1 MYVNDFKSC
10 LNDSDS
16 LMFADDTS
24 IFLQNED
31 IKELFDAGNKE
42 LQLVD
47 QWLIANRLS
56 VNVSKTKYVLFK
68 TAQSK
73 LTTKKQTLTLPH
85 NKIEQVECIKFLDV
99 YIQEHLSWTRHI
111 NHLIS
116 ELRSVLETVI
126 KVKSLLN
133 QRSLLLLYH
142 SLINSQLSYCILNW
156 CFGNKTL
163 IRRLQGRCYKFI
175 KLVFSF
181 NSSSTV
187 CDIMKENKLLTID
200 QLLAKELIVFMFKQ
214 KNGKNP
220 ISFKDVFTKN
230 ESKYNTRNKSI
241 FISKKYFSTVC
252 PQAISH
258 VGPAYCNCI
267 PFDLKS
273 KKQSVRSFT
282 LEVYKYLLSNGN
294 NI

>member
-1 MYVNDFKSC
+1 MPVKRQPLGIFLDLSKAFDTIDHTILLSKLNHYGIRGNTLKWFTSYLTGRTQQVKYTGILSTTTLEVTNGVPQGSNLGPLLLIYVNDFKNC

-24 IFLQNED
+24 IFLQNKD

-56 VNVSKTKYVLFK
+56 VNVSKTKYILFK
-68 TAQSK
+68 TVQSK
-73 LTTKKQTLTLPH
+73 LITKKQTLTLRQ
-85 NKIEQVECIKFLDV
+85 KQVKCIKFLGV
-99 YIQEHLSWTRHI
+99 YIQEHLSWSRHI

-116 ELRSVLETVI
+116 KLRSVLGTVI

-133 QRSLLLLYH
+133 KRSLLLYH

-163 IRRLQGRCYKFI
+163 VKRLQGLCYKYV
-175 KLVFSF
+175 KLFFSF

-187 CDIMKENKLLTID
+187 CHVMKENKFVNNTIN
-200 QLLAKELIVFMFKQ
+200 FWP
-214 KNGKNP
+214 KN
-220 ISFKDVFTKN
+220 
-230 ESKYNTRNKSI
+230 
-241 FISKKYFSTVC
+241 
-252 PQAISH
+252 
-258 VGPAYCNCI
+258 
-267 PFDLKS
+267 
-273 KKQSVRSFT
+273 
-282 LEVYKYLLSNGN
+282 
-294 NI
+294 

>member
-1 MYVNDFKSC
+1 
-10 LNDSDS
+10 
-16 LMFADDTS
+16 MFADDTS
-24 IFLQNED
+24 IFLQNKD

-47 QWLIANRLS
+47 QWLISNRLS
-56 VNVSKTKYVLFK
+56 VNVSKTKYILFK
-68 TAQSK
+68 TVQSK
-73 LTTKKQTLTLPH
+73 LITKKQTLTLRQ
-85 NKIEQVECIKFLDV
+85 NEIEQVKCIKFLGV
-99 YIQEHLSWTRHI
+99 YIQEHLSWSRHI

-116 ELRSVLETVI
+116 KLRSVLGTVI

-133 QRSLLLLYH
+133 KRSLLLYH

-163 IRRLQGRCYKFI
+163 VKRLQGLCYKYV
-175 KLVFSF
+175 KLFFSF

-187 CDIMKENKLLTID
+187 CDVMKENKLLTID

-220 ISFKDVFTKN
+220 SAFKDVFTKN

-241 FISKKYFSTVC
+241 FIPK
-252 PQAISH
+252 
-258 VGPAYCNCI
+258 
-267 PFDLKS
+267 
-273 KKQSVRSFT
+273 
-282 LEVYKYLLSNGN
+282 
-294 NI
+294 